1 MSVSRFAPT
10 RAAHLKL
17 VIELF
22 PGLQSSE
29 MRTIVTSMAEK
40 RLRRIR
46 MELEDQANAIRLPI
60 SPVGVPS

>member
-10 RAAHLKL
+10 RAVHLHL
-17 VIELF
+17 VTELF
-22 PGLQSSE
+22 PGLQSLE
-29 MRTIVTSMAEK
+29 MRSIVTTMAEK

-60 SPVGVPS
+60 FPVGVPT

>member
-10 RAAHLKL
+10 RAAHLHI
-17 VIELF
+17 VTELF
-22 PGLQSSE
+22 PGLQSLE
-29 MRTIVTSMAEK
+29 MRSIVTSMAEK

-46 MELEDQANAIRLPI
+46 MELEDQVNAIRLPI

>member
-1 MSVSRFAPT
+1 M
-10 RAAHLKL
+10 KL

>member
-46 MELEDQANAIRLPI
+46 MELEDQANAIRMPI
-60 SPVGVPS
+60 PSAGVPS